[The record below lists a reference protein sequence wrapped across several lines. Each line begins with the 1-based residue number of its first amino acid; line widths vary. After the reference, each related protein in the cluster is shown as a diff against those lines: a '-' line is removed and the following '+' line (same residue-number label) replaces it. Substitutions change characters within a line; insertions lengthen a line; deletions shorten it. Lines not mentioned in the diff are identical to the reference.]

1 MKIREATAAA
11 AGLVLM
17 ASVGLTGAGAAS
29 AASPALKSGSQWTL
43 EENGSGCAVDTFA
56 WPDTWTDDHGDSGTW
71 SVSTSTNGKK
81 NIIMYSSDGTFG
93 GQLTKTPM
101 REYAGYFEINDMI
114 YTGQLVKGVIPTF
127 NGHTC

>member
-1 MKIREATAAA
+1 MRRTALIA
-11 AGLVLM
+11 AGLALT
-17 ASVGLTGAGAAS
+17 AGIGFAGVGVTS

-43 EENGSGCAVDTFA
+43 EENGSGCAVVTFA
-56 WPDTWTDDHGDSGTW
+56 SPDTWTDDHGDSGTW

-81 NIIMYSSDGTFG
+81 NIIMYSGDGTFG
-93 GQLTKTPM
+93 GQLTKTPIK
-101 REYAGYFEINDMI
+101 EYAGYFEIDDMI